1 MTKRI
6 EKVDELIKKEI
17 NQIFLKDIDFPE
29 DVLVTITRVKT
40 SPNLIQSKVYISVLP
55 TDMTDRIFAI
65 LKKIIYGIQQKINE
79 RLKMRPI
86 PRIEFKKEEK
96 TEEAGRIE
104 ELLEEIKNNGCS

>member
-6 EKVDELIKKEI
+6 ERVNELIKKEI
-17 NQIFLKDIDFPE
+17 NQIFLKDVDFPD
-29 DVLVTITRVKT
+29 DVLVTITRVAT
-40 SPNLIQSKVYISVLP
+40 SSNLIQSKVYISVLP
-55 TDMTDRIFAI
+55 TEMTERIFAI
-65 LKKIIYGIQQKINE
+65 LNKIIYGIQQKINE

-104 ELLEEIKNNGCS
+104 ELLEEIKNNG